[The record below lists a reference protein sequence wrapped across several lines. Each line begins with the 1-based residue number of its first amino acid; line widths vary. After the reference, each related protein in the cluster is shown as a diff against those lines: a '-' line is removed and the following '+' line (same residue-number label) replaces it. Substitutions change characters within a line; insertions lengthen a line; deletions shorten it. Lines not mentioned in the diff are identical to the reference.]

1 VHFDLDDEQREL
13 QTTFSRFC
21 LDLFPGSVAREAGAK
36 GLDRR
41 LWRRLADMGTFSL
54 ALDEQDG
61 GAGLSIIEQVLAFE
75 VLGSNLVPGPVVG
88 TALAA
93 GLLDGVGAGDVIVA
107 AITADDGPVLV
118 PGLAD
123 ADLLLVLYP
132 DRAEVVDAAGLQAEP
147 LSNPLD
153 PTVPL
158 TRLEALPAGR
168 VLLEGAAAAQLQLT
182 ASLLTSAAM
191 LGIASRTTELATAY
205 AKTREQYGRT
215 IGSFQAIKHML
226 ADMLALVEVATSSVY
241 AAAVQLADS
250 PDEAGR
256 AVWGA
261 RVVAGKAALHNAATN
276 IQIHGGM
283 GFTWELDAHLY
294 LKRARLLSV
303 SHGTVDD
310 AAERVAT
317 YLRGAQQ

>member
-1 VHFDLDDEQREL
+1 MHFDLDDEQRDL
-13 QTTFSRFC
+13 QSALTRFC
-21 LDLFPGSVAREAGAK
+21 TDLFPCSVAREAGSK
-36 GLDRR
+36 GLDRK
-41 LWRRLADMGTFSL
+41 LWCRLAEMGTFSL
-54 ALDEQDG
+54 ALDERDG
-61 GAGLSIIEQVLAFE
+61 GAGLGVVEQVLAFE
-75 VLGSNLVPGPVVG
+75 VLGANLVPGPVVG

-93 GLLDGVGAGDVIVA
+93 GLLEGVGTGDVIVA
-107 AITADDGPVLV
+107 AIAASDGPVLV

-123 ADLLLVLYP
+123 ADQLMILYP
-132 DRAEVVDAAGLQAEP
+132 DRVEVVDAAVLQAEP
-147 LSNPLD
+147 LARPLD

-158 TRLEALPAGR
+158 SRLEALPAGR
-168 VLLEGAAAAQLQLT
+168 VVLEGATAARLQLT
-182 ASLLTSAAM
+182 ASLLTSAAL
-191 LGIASRTTELATAY
+191 LGIGRRTTELATEY

-226 ADMLALVEVATSSVY
+226 ADMLALAEVATASVH

-250 PDEAGR
+250 PDEADR

-261 RVVAGKAALHNAATN
+261 RVLAGKAALHNAATN

-303 SHGTVDD
+303 SHGNTDD
-310 AAERVAT
+310 AADRVAKL
-317 YLRGAQQ
+317 LRGAQQ